1 MRRQL
6 PTSIAMLL
14 VFTVLTGLAY
24 PLVVTGVAQAAFP
37 HQADGSIVRVG
48 GKAVGSRWIGQPFTK
63 PQYFHPRPSAA
74 GDGYDGAASSGS
86 NLGPTNPEYLATIR
100 ERVAAYRDENGLGA
114 TVKVPVDAVTA
125 SGSGLDPEI
134 SVANARLQARRVA
147 DARDIAVDDVL
158 AMIRQHTSG
167 RGLGFL
173 GEPGVDVLGLN
184 MALDARR

>member
-6 PTSIAMLL
+6 PTAIAMLL
-14 VFTVLTGLAY
+14 VFTVLAGLAY

-37 HQADGSIVRVG
+37 HEADGSIVRDG
-48 GKAVGSRWIGQPFTK
+48 RKAVGSRWIGQAFTK
-63 PQYFHPRPSAA
+63 PRYFHPRPSAA
-74 GDGYDGAASSGS
+74 GDGYDSSASSGS
-86 NLGPTNPEYLATIR
+86 NLGPTNPDYLATIR

-114 TVKVPVDAVTA
+114 AAKVPVDAVTA

-147 DARDIAVDDVL
+147 GARGIAVDDVL
-158 AMIRQHTSG
+158 AMIDEHTSG

-173 GEPGVDVLGLN
+173 GEAAVDVLALN
-184 MALDARR
+184 MALDAGR